1 MFTLKQTLGIE
12 GGDMMQAVLSIPN
25 VMVSY
30 EELAPEEEW
39 KVVQSAIGEALAD
52 IKNSDSG
59 KVRFWKEKW

>member
-1 MFTLKQTLGIE
+1 MKQTLGIE

-52 IKNSDSG
+52 IKIQTRG
-59 KVRFWKEKW
+59 R